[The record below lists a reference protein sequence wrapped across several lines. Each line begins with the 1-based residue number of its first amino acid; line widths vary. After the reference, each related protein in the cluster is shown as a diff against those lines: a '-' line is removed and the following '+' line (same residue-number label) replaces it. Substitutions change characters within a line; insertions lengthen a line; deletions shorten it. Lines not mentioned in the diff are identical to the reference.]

1 MTHALSAAILASLV
15 LTTPALAEQVSIGFE
30 GPGEG
35 PAPTQMPEG
44 GYIVATR
51 NMMIS
56 SAAKSGDGT
65 DGANEIESVMNTR
78 GGVMIQR
85 PDAPFQFISLD
96 WQSEKGEPSVVVEGY
111 FGNVLMGTETFTLSQ
126 SAAQGGFVT
135 FRADALTGLALD
147 QLVLYPQR
155 NRLGMGAL
163 DKVVLDEAPEA
174 IDTSDAGSPSALK
187 TRA

>member
-1 MTHALSAAILASLV
+1 MTHGLTAAILASLV
-15 LTTPALAEQVSIGFE
+15 LATPALAEPASIGFE
-30 GPGEG
+30 GPGDG
-35 PAPTQMPEG
+35 PAPSEMPEDG
-44 GYIVATR
+44 FLVATR

-65 DGANEIESVMNTR
+65 DGANEIESVMNMR

-85 PDAPFQFISLD
+85 PGKPFQFISLD

-111 FGNVLMGTETFTLSQ
+111 FGDVLIGTEKFTLPQ
-126 SAAQGGFVT
+126 SAAQDGFIT
-135 FRADALTGLALD
+135 FRANVLAGVALD

-163 DKVVLDEAPEA
+163 DKVVLDDAPEA
-174 IDTSDAGSPSALK
+174 IDTSDAAPISAFK
-187 TRA
+187 A

>member
-1 MTHALSAAILASLV
+1 MTHGLPAAILASLA
-15 LTTPALAEQVSIGFE
+15 LATPALAERVSIGFE
-30 GPGEG
+30 GPGDG
-35 PAPTQMPEG
+35 PAPTEMPED
-44 GYIVATR
+44 GYMVTTR

-65 DGANEIESVMNTR
+65 DGTNEIESVMNAR

-85 PDAPFQFISLD
+85 PGAPFQFISLD

-111 FGNVLMGTETFTLSQ
+111 FGDVLIGTEKFTLPQ
-126 SAAQGGFVT
+126 SAAEGGFVT
-135 FRADALTGLALD
+135 FHANLLAGMTLD

-163 DKVVLDEAPEA
+163 DKVVLDEPSEA
-174 IDTSDAGSPSALK
+174 IDTSDAGAMSALK
-187 TRA
+187 T

>member
-1 MTHALSAAILASLV
+1 
-15 LTTPALAEQVSIGFE
+15 
-30 GPGEG
+30 
-35 PAPTQMPEG
+35 
-44 GYIVATR
+44 
-51 NMMIS
+51 
-56 SAAKSGDGT
+56 
-65 DGANEIESVMNTR
+65 MNTR